1 VRASTLATNHA
12 RRRLVRSRPAARL
25 RTKHERFQSTRA
37 RSPRKV
43 YPTCLCLTPCVR
55 ATLHAVHDACLVA
68 DGANRCVQLID
79 EAGGVEKLEA
89 LQMHENSVVFT
100 KTACLLDAYFSDD
113 AAADDPSIAP
123 TSHADSFAF
132 GVPAAPP
139 QPPGPQ
145 QPPPAQV
152 VQQTIQLQ

>member
-1 VRASTLATNHA
+1 MSGFNPPARGALARCTPPACALLHVFAPRST
-12 RRRLVRSRPAARL
+12 
-25 RTKHERFQSTRA
+25 
-37 RSPRKV
+37 
-43 YPTCLCLTPCVR
+43 
-55 ATLHAVHDACLVA
+55 